1 MRVFITNEKPTGKM
15 KMEEETLLYKCGG
28 TSVPFLAFMSAQMT
42 VAQFSGCGELFWA
55 QGDK

>member
-1 MRVFITNEKPTGKM
+1 M